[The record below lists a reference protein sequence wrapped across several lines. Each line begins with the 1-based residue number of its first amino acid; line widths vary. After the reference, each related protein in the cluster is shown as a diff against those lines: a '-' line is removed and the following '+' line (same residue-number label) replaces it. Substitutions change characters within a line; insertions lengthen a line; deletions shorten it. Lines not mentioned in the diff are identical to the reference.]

1 MGAVRKVASYLG
13 LGGTEHYDESYDY
26 EDEVEGEEEDWQPA
40 SERAAKRWRAMT
52 EPSRIVMLTPRK
64 YNDAPIIGRHFRE
77 GQTVIMD
84 VNGMST
90 AEVAFIVADIYQGHG
105 IGTFLMDALAVAA
118 HVGGVTRFTA
128 RVLSDNYAMRAIM
141 NRAGAHWV
149 RDDLKVVITEVDVP
163 PAKSLS
169 LRPEMY
175 EEIAEMARRTMRAVS

>member
-90 AEVAFIVADIYQGHG
+90 AEATRMVDFAAG
-105 IGTFLMDALAVAA
+105 LAY
-118 HVGGVTRFTA
+118 GCEGRIE
-128 RVLSDNYAMRAIM
+128 R
-141 NRAGAHWV
+141 
-149 RDDLKVVITEVDVP
+149 
-163 PAKSLS
+163 
-169 LRPEMY
+169 
-175 EEIAEMARRTMRAVS
+175 IAEKVFLLAPAEVEITTG

>member
-13 LGGTEHYDESYDY
+13 LGGTEQYDESYDY

-90 AEVAFIVADIYQGHG
+90 AEATRMVDFAAG
-105 IGTFLMDALAVAA
+105 LAY
-118 HVGGVTRFTA
+118 GCEGRIE
-128 RVLSDNYAMRAIM
+128 R
-141 NRAGAHWV
+141 
-149 RDDLKVVITEVDVP
+149 
-163 PAKSLS
+163 
-169 LRPEMY
+169 
-175 EEIAEMARRTMRAVS
+175 IAEKVFLLAPAEVEITTG